1 MIKYPK
7 ISVIIPAYNHEK
19 YIGRCLRSVFDQSI
33 NEEDYEI
40 IVINDGSKDNTKEII
55 GKFLNKIV
63 YMENKINRGLPYSL
77 NKGIKKAKG
86 KYIVRLD
93 SDDYVNRDFL
103 LILYLFLNQNINFDA
118 VSCDY
123 IIVDDNEK
131 VIKREDSQKKP
142 IGCAIM
148 FKTDDLIKIGL
159 YNKNFKLHED
169 KELMERFKK
178 HFNVTRIPL
187 PLYRYRQHS
196 KNITSNVKND
206 KFYKSKL
213 KNEKKKH

>member
-131 VIKREDSQKKP
+131 VIKKK
-142 IGCAIM
+142 I
-148 FKTDDLIKIGL
+148 
-159 YNKNFKLHED
+159 
-169 KELMERFKK
+169 
-178 HFNVTRIPL
+178 
-187 PLYRYRQHS
+187 
-196 KNITSNVKND
+196 
-206 KFYKSKL
+206 
-213 KNEKKKH
+213 

>member
-1 MIKYPK
+1 M
-7 ISVIIPAYNHEK
+7 
-19 YIGRCLRSVFDQSI
+19 
-33 NEEDYEI
+33 
-40 IVINDGSKDNTKEII
+40 INDGSKDNTKEII

-118 VSCDY
+118 VSYDY
-123 IIVDDNEK
+123 IIDDDNEK
-131 VIKREDSQKKP
+131 VIKEDLKKP

-169 KELMERFKK
+169 KELME
-178 HFNVTRIPL
+178 
-187 PLYRYRQHS
+187 
-196 KNITSNVKND
+196 
-206 KFYKSKL
+206 KL
-213 KNEKKKH
+213 KTFQRYKNTFAIDTDSIQKILLQMSKMINFINKIKK